1 MEKETRKVEWRQA
14 SNAQLCSSLGT
25 AYLKLCG
32 RGWYRAAGIA
42 GGGSGEGDKEG
53 GVAAGDFEASNAV
66 GECAA
71 QPASARRSAINTMGL
86 FCVQMR
92 ACATFIATMRR
103 LVLFAQ
109 CSSRLD
115 THLRRKVD
123 LE

>member
-1 MEKETRKVEWRQA
+1 MLASGTRTNEI
-14 SNAQLCSSLGT
+14 SLSFG
-25 AYLKLCG
+25 G
-32 RGWYRAAGIA
+32 DAGIA

-109 CSSRLD
+109 CSL
-115 THLRRKVD
+115 
-123 LE
+123 